1 MNRFEDRRMGEE
13 GEREVWIVEFES
25 NRTREDFSRRSSKSL
40 PARSA
45 RADLKDGD

>member
-1 MNRFEDRRMGEE
+1 MGEE

-25 NRTREDFSRRSSKSL
+25 NRTRREDFSRRSSKSL